1 MKKSIL
7 LLIAFVVIV
16 AVAVVFLAGFSGKK
30 DLTTKPGIIPASE
43 NIIFKKV
50 SSEDAVKQLINH
62 DIDVYLGTLSPDDA
76 VLLKNSNINIY
87 TAPSQFFGLDFN
99 PAPSTKDIINP
110 FSVKEFRFSINN
122 LINKQEIVDTILKG
136 YGAPK
141 KISIFDSSP
150 DYNLVRD
157 IVDSYNLS
165 YNQTVAVEK
174 IDTVMLGLGA
184 VKNNGKW
191 YFKNKPVV
199 LKIAIYE
206 GTAYGEVKEIGEYV
220 AAQFEKIGFDVEK
233 IYYDGSKETVL
244 NQDPKDLA
252 WNIRINTAIY
262 YSASKYDDYDI
273 ISQSP
278 FMKSLS
284 GSSKEGSWNYE
295 NEKLDSIGKKL
306 FNGDYADENEWV
318 SLLRDGTKEIIDN
331 AYSIQLVTKNQ
342 IFAADKDVK
351 GINPSNYVGIR
362 ELQNFKSM
370 YITGK
375 NKVVIGTK
383 ETYKKDD
390 PFNYYWFATNIY
402 RMDIKQCLRD
412 FPGWNNQNT
421 LEYEDNRW
429 GSEVT
434 TAGPKGKLDIPSD
447 AFMWNSAQHKWVNL
461 ESGLSATTKITF
473 DLSKYIGTKWHDG
486 SIISWAD
493 ILYALYVEQESIHNE
508 KWIPIADMDA
518 ENVNKI
524 KAFRIVDDKHLEVYI
539 DAWHFN
545 KGMIV
550 SQASFI
556 PNNWLLYAGTNKII
570 YEDNS
575 MMNSIANG
583 NKYGVPAMNLL
594 NKEHVSKVLEEI
606 NKLKADEFSSI
617 FTIGDKNYLT
627 SSEVD
632 DKRNNIGVWASM
644 HNNLIITDGPFYLDS
659 YDNES
664 ETVYL
669 KANRNSGY
677 SFSK

>member
-1 MKKSIL
+1 MNKSN
-7 LLIAFVVIV
+7 LLIIIFIIIV
-16 AVAVVFLAGFSGKK
+16 AAAFLIGFSGKR
-30 DLTTKPGIIPASE
+30 DLTIKEPTAIPASE
-43 NIIFKKV
+43 NLVFKKV

-62 DIDVYLGTLSPDDA
+62 DIDVYLGTLSPNDA
-76 VLLKNSNINIY
+76 ALLKDSNINIY
-87 TAPSQFFGLDFN
+87 TAPSQYFGLDFN
-99 PAPSTKDIINP
+99 PAPSTKGTINP
-110 FSVKEFRFSINN
+110 FSVKEFRFSVNN

-136 YGAPK
+136 YGSPK
-141 KISIFDSSP
+141 KISLFDSSP
-150 DYNLVRD
+150 DYDLVRD
-157 IVDSYNLS
+157 IVDSYDLS
-165 YNQTVAVEK
+165 YNQTVATDK
-174 IDTVMLGLGA
+174 MDKVMLSLGA
-184 VKNNGKW
+184 IKNDKKW

-199 LKIAIYE
+199 LKIVIYN
-206 GTAYGEVKEIGEYV
+206 GTAYGEVKEVGEYV
-220 AAQFEKIGFDVEK
+220 AVQFEKIGFDVEK
-233 IYYDGSKETVL
+233 IYYDGSKDTVL
-244 NQDPKDLA
+244 DQDPKDLA
-252 WNIRINTAIY
+252 WNIMINTGIY
-262 YSASKYDDYDI
+262 YSASKYDDYGI
-273 ISQSP
+273 IYQAP

-284 GSSKEGSWNYE
+284 GSSKEGAWNYE
-295 NEKLDSIGKKL
+295 NEKLDNIGKKL
-306 FNGDYADENEWV
+306 FNGDYADEKEWV
-318 SLLRDGTKEIIDN
+318 SLLRDGTKEIVDN

-351 GINPSNYVGIR
+351 GIDPSKYVGIR
-362 ELQNFKSM
+362 ELQNFRNM
-370 YITGK
+370 YIPSK
-375 NKVVIGTK
+375 DKVIIGTK

-412 FPGWNNQNT
+412 FAGWNNQNT

-429 GSEVT
+429 GSEIA

-461 ESGLSATTKITF
+461 GSGSSATTKITF

-486 SIISWAD
+486 SVISWTD
-493 ILYALYVEQESIHNE
+493 ILYSLYADQEFIHNE

-518 ENVNKI
+518 ESINKI
-524 KAFRIVDDKHLEVYI
+524 KAFRIADDKHLEVYI

-550 SQASFI
+550 SQASFT

-575 MMNSIANG
+575 MMNSTSNG
-583 NKYGVPAMNLL
+583 NKYNVPAMNLL
-594 NKEHVSKVLEEI
+594 NKNHISKVLEEV
-606 NKLKADEFSSI
+606 NKLKTDEFSSI
-617 FTIGDKNYLT
+617 FTIGSKNYLT
-627 SSEVD
+627 SSELED
-632 DKRNNIGVWASM
+632 RRKNIGIWAGK

-659 YDNES
+659 YDSEN